1 MIGIGS
7 GDSAA
12 YTIGAKPASLAE
24 LREYALAIRSLMTTG
39 RAEYHGRTATF
50 TWSRVR
56 VPIYLAASGPRTLRL
71 AGQIADGAVIR
82 TGLTPEIVRDSI
94 AQVHAGAREAGRD
107 PAEIDLWW
115 WPDVNVGASYA
126 EAVEEIKTS
135 LAMAG
140 NHLTRFTT
148 EGKHVPPDLLPKMAT
163 LAERYVFGEHARPG
177 SANCRLITELGL
189 VDYLADRF
197 AIVGTPADCVKKLE
211 RTIEAG
217 ARQFWMSIHFDDK
230 FRLLRDF
237 AGAGHP
243 SRFARAARRIQGRHA
258 ANRRSAVHRPRR
270 QRRPT
275 SRAPSAWCARRPR
288 AGPGSPACPSC
299 STRMYFCVE
308 TKPEYFDWAEPV
320 PGPTTE
326 RMGALARELGI
337 VLIAP
342 VFEKAPD
349 GRYFNCRGR
358 ARARRQVHRQVPQVE
373 HPLHGRLQK
382 LGAPR
387 QREVL
392 LHPGRPRLP
401 HLRHAL
407 RPHRDPDLLRPP
419 FPRGRARARP
429 RRGGDRLRAHRHH
442 PHDPLPLGRGAP
454 GARHRQ
460 LRTTCA
466 ASTRWAWTS
475 GVRSATTTATA

>member
-1 MIGIGS
+1 MRIGFGVNFMPTAPVLEVVEWARAVERHGYDLLGISDSQSISRDVYVTLAHCATATTRIRFGSRVITPVTRHPAVAASAAATLAEMAPGRTMIGIGS

-12 YTIGAKPASLAE
+12 YNIGARPASLAE

-56 VPIYLAASGPRTLRL
+56 VPIYLAASGPKTLRL

-82 TGLTPEIVRDSI
+82 TGLMPEIVRDSI

-107 PAEIDLWW
+107 PSEIDLWW

-148 EGKHVPPDLLPKMAT
+148 EGKHVPPDLLPKMAA
-163 LAERYVFGEHARPG
+163 LAERYAFGEHARPG

-237 AGAGHP
+237 AEQVIPA
-243 SRFARAARRIQGRHA
+243 F
-258 ANRRSAVHRPRR
+258 R
-270 QRRPT
+270 QN
-275 SRAPSAWCARRPR
+275 
-288 AGPGSPACPSC
+288 G
-299 STRMYFCVE
+299 
-308 TKPEYFDWAEPV
+308 
-320 PGPTTE
+320 
-326 RMGALARELGI
+326 
-337 VLIAP
+337 
-342 VFEKAPD
+342 
-349 GRYFNCRGR
+349 
-358 ARARRQVHRQVPQVE
+358 
-373 HPLHGRLQK
+373 
-382 LGAPR
+382 
-387 QREVL
+387 
-392 LHPGRPRLP
+392 
-401 HLRHAL
+401 
-407 RPHRDPDLLRPP
+407 
-419 FPRGRARARP
+419 
-429 RRGGDRLRAHRHH
+429 
-442 PHDPLPLGRGAP
+442 
-454 GARHRQ
+454 
-460 LRTTCA
+460 
-466 ASTRWAWTS
+466 
-475 GVRSATTTATA
+475 